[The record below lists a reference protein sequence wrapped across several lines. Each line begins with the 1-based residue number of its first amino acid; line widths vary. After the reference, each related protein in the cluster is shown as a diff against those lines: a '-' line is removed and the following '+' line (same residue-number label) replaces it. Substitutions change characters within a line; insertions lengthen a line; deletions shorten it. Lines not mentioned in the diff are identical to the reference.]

1 MSFKEL
7 MTDTVDLIK
16 ADGTRK
22 IGLKASVQ
30 KTKIFMDADG
40 LLIEPEDLIL
50 RKMSN
55 GAEETYRVID
65 PGFHERFHSIPAGY
79 QMDVIKLG
87 LPEAKRAVQ
96 SVTYNFHGDNA
107 RVNQHS
113 IDNSTNV
120 VNIDA
125 RVVQH
130 IEDLRNGILY
140 SDLSELEKE
149 EAIEIIDEVDS
160 AFRSGKTKKSVVSSL
175 LKALPHVASIT
186 TTVSALVSML

>member
-7 MTDTVDLIK
+7 MTDSVDLIK

-22 IGLKASVQ
+22 VGLKASVQ
-30 KTKIFMDADG
+30 KTKIFMAADG

-96 SVTYNFHGDNA
+96 SVTYNFNGHNA
-107 RVNQHS
+107 RVNQNS
-113 IDNSTNV
+113 TDNSTNV

-130 IEDLRNGILY
+130 IEDLRNGILH
-140 SDLSELEKE
+140 SDLAESEKE

-160 AFRSGKTKKSVVSSL
+160 AFRSGKPKKSVVSSL
-175 LKALPHVASIT
+175 LKALPHVANIT